1 MKGVTREKVSLTIGN
16 YLFRKRRVAA
26 DGGVFFSCNGCETQA
41 SKYLSAIAKI
51 KEDGSYELIEWPRLK
66 DHSCWA
72 DGSQAL
78 VQKAKRAMIFE
89 VSQDPSRSVNQI
101 YEEVRNSITQT
112 MTTQEKQLFLS
123 AFPTFR
129 AIQSTLYKKR
139 WELLP
144 PNPKRMTDF
153 KLDLPLFQ
161 YSQEETVVKGD
172 QVLDDGRRV
181 VLFTT
186 NDHLKHLAKSQQVL
200 ADGTFRITPKLWT
213 QTFIISA
220 QVTLGVFIPVVFVL
234 LPDKKRDSYDAM
246 FSMLAECLESRDL
259 QLSATYFMSGT
270 ILHKT

>member
-1 MKGVTREKVSLTIGN
+1 
-16 YLFRKRRVAA
+16 
-26 DGGVFFSCNGCETQA
+26 
-41 SKYLSAIAKI
+41 
-51 KEDGSYELIEWPRLK
+51 
-66 DHSCWA
+66 
-72 DGSQAL
+72 
-78 VQKAKRAMIFE
+78 MIFE

-139 WELLP
+139 RELLP

-153 KLDLPLFQ
+153 KLDL
-161 YSQEETVVKGD
+161 
-172 QVLDDGRRV
+172 
-181 VLFTT
+181 
-186 NDHLKHLAKSQQVL
+186 
-200 ADGTFRITPKLWT
+200 TPKLWT

-220 QVTLGVFIPVVFVL
+220 QVTSGVFIPVVFVL

-270 ILHKT
+270 ILLSFSA

>member
-1 MKGVTREKVSLTIGN
+1 
-16 YLFRKRRVAA
+16 
-26 DGGVFFSCNGCETQA
+26 
-41 SKYLSAIAKI
+41 
-51 KEDGSYELIEWPRLK
+51 
-66 DHSCWA
+66 
-72 DGSQAL
+72 
-78 VQKAKRAMIFE
+78 
-89 VSQDPSRSVNQI
+89 
-101 YEEVRNSITQT
+101 

-139 WELLP
+139 RELLP

-220 QVTLGVFIPVVFVL
+220 QVTSGVFNPVVFVL
-234 LPDKKRDSYDAM
+234 LPDKKRDSYDEM
-246 FSMLAECLESRDL
+246 FSMLAEHLESQDR
-259 QLSATYFMSGT
+259 QLSCQVQLYTK
-270 ILHKT
+270 HD